1 MIQNIKIILNNFF
14 LKKFPNLYL
23 EHNTKQGHKSKQEIE
38 ITHKNLLMKEFEGI
52 KNVLKDKRTK
62 IIGLLVIG
70 FSHKTKVS
78 SLQVTG

>member
-1 MIQNIKIILNNFF
+1 MKIKRKI
-14 LKKFPNLYL
+14 
-23 EHNTKQGHKSKQEIE
+23 KSKQETE
-38 ITHKNLLMKEFEGI
+38 VTHKNLLVKEFEGI

>member
-1 MIQNIKIILNNFF
+1 
-14 LKKFPNLYL
+14 
-23 EHNTKQGHKSKQEIE
+23 
-38 ITHKNLLMKEFEGI
+38 MKEFEGI